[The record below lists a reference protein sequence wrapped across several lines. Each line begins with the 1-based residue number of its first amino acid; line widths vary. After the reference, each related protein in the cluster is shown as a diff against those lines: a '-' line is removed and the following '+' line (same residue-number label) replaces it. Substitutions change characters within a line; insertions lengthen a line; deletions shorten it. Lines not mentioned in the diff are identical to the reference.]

1 MTQDWPIQIPRLP
14 LLADL
19 DGIVFEDDY
28 SEWVSKIP
36 NEVLAIISEVA
47 ILDGGCWL
55 VGGAVRELLSGN
67 EVKDWDLAT
76 TLLPSKLS
84 LHLESLNQD
93 NLKVIHTGIKYG
105 TITIIWSGIMIEVTT
120 LRTDSVYS
128 DGRRPENVF
137 FGTSLK
143 QDLERR
149 DFTLNSW
156 LLIFL
161 EGFYTTHIMV

>member
-1 MTQDWPIQIPRLP
+1 MTQDWPIHIPRLP

-76 TLLPSKLS
+76 TLLPS
-84 LHLESLNQD
+84 
-93 NLKVIHTGIKYG
+93 
-105 TITIIWSGIMIEVTT
+105 
-120 LRTDSVYS
+120 
-128 DGRRPENVF
+128 
-137 FGTSLK
+137 
-143 QDLERR
+143 
-149 DFTLNSW
+149 
-156 LLIFL
+156 
-161 EGFYTTHIMV
+161 